1 MKILFNISIAILL
14 YILSGSDV
22 FGQEV
27 LKSARIQAK
36 ANRRHM
42 PSLGLPE
49 RLGGDPD
56 RVIWYKDKIWKGADS
71 LKALPFWRMTEIS
84 KETFGTYVYPE
95 QVMSLFKDWLDEK
108 PEHPLFVVWGPILDS
123 QYIAVCKRAK
133 GDLNWKSIG
142 FIYPNDGM
150 SPEKRVWD
158 YSCSVNWIEWILGY
172 NMFPKLPDNLQEIV
186 EEMTVYEHLCL
197 FVEFDTMEIEGP
209 DWEID
214 YDWLDDQH
222 EIQ

>member
-209 DWEID
+209 DWVID